1 MTLDY
6 IHVVR
11 IWLFFY
17 CLYMIK
23 REVQRFSFLHLNQIM
38 FCSSFGNQMVM
49 EGFENFVQ
57 SRLKNKE
64 NSFDIQIKIY
74 HSQTIIVQSG

>member
-17 CLYMIK
+17 RVYIIK
-23 REVQRFSFLHLNQIM
+23 REVQRFSFFTFNPNNVL
-38 FCSSFGNQMVM
+38 FKFW
-49 EGFENFVQ
+49 Q
-57 SRLKNKE
+57 SNGDGR
-64 NSFDIQIKIY
+64 F
-74 HSQTIIVQSG
+74 